1 VLTRSAIATEAD
13 EAEACEADA
22 LDVHVPAVALVVPL
36 AVAAG
41 VALAADDAAGE
52 LVEVAALEVA
62 ALDVAAADAVAETAA
77 ELVAS
82 ADADGAALE
91 VANADAEGLTADD
104 PNAAGEPLAPGVVP
118 VGPHATKRKRAALA
132 VVTMSVLMTATRRK

>member
-1 VLTRSAIATEAD
+1 MLTRSAIATEAD
-13 EAEACEADA
+13 EAEACDDDA
-22 LDVHVPAVALVVPL
+22 LDVHVPADALVVPL
-36 AVAAG
+36 DVAAG

-52 LVEVAALEVA
+52 LVEVA

-91 VANADAEGLTADD
+91 VAIADADGLTADD

-118 VGPHATKRKRAALA
+118 VGPHAIKRKRAALA
-132 VVTMSVLMTATRRK
+132 VVTMSDLMTAMRRK